1 MGVYEII
8 TGITKNEENLKVEI
22 RQTEGTL
29 ERNLVY
35 IKNTKTNRA
44 CSFTLADGDEYGADA
59 MTRNAVAKLHSDMY
73 GCNEKT
79 LDRIEHALGIKLETW
94 QSEYILS
101 QGITYPHEGRRTGK
115 TLAYQ
120 IKTLLTA
127 HDDITIYGNEEQY
140 YVDEIHG
147 SVYEKKLCHRP
158 CKTVRTPSQSWH
170 RSSESDIETGQNEKK
185 GGRNA
190 MELKGQVT
198 ISIEDFEKLKATAE
212 QKEYA
217 ENQLQAFRDRMSQ
230 FYELDDTDF
239 QKRIEEIDSTPNMS
253 DRQIDKAISEARKT
267 LKIVIDTDKLKK
279 QIRASI
285 NKKEYKEDD
294 SHIDLK
300 NTTDSELDAIEICFR
315 EKED

>member
-44 CSFTLADGDEYGADA
+44 YSFTLADGDEYGADA
-59 MTRNAVAKLHSDMY
+59 MTQNAVAKLHSDMY

-79 LDRIEHALGIKLETW
+79 LDRIERALGIKLETW

-147 SVYEKKLCHRP
+147 SVYEKKYVTDLARL
-158 CKTVRTPSQSWH
+158 
-170 RSSESDIETGQNEKK
+170 SEYLRKAGIGVPKVTLKLNVKRRR
-185 GGRNA
+185 GGWNA

-198 ISIEDFEKLKATAE
+198 ISIEDFEKLKAAAE

-217 ENQLQAFRDRMSQ
+217 ENRLTAFKDRMSQ
-230 FYELDDTDF
+230 FYE
-239 QKRIEEIDSTPNMS
+239 IEDAEFWKQVKEIDSKPMT
-253 DRQIDKAISEARKT
+253 DRQIDKALSKARET
-267 LKIVIDTDKLKK
+267 LKIVVDTEALKK
-279 QIRASI
+279 TIRSMI
-285 NKKEYKEDD
+285 NKKDYSDND
-294 SHIDLK
+294 THIDLS
-300 NTTDSELDAIEICFR
+300 NTTDKELKAIEICFR
-315 EKED
+315 EQED

>member
-1 MGVYEII
+1 M
-8 TGITKNEENLKVEI
+8 
-22 RQTEGTL
+22 
-29 ERNLVY
+29 Y

-44 CSFTLADGDEYGADA
+44 YSFTLADGDEYGADT

-147 SVYEKKLCHRP
+147 SVYEKNYVTDLARL
-158 CKTVRTPSQSWH
+158 
-170 RSSESDIETGQNEKK
+170 SEYLRKAGIEVPK
-185 GGRNA
+185 
-190 MELKGQVT
+190 V
-198 ISIEDFEKLKATAE
+198 
-212 QKEYA
+212 
-217 ENQLQAFRDRMSQ
+217 
-230 FYELDDTDF
+230 
-239 QKRIEEIDSTPNMS
+239 
-253 DRQIDKAISEARKT
+253 T
-267 LKIVIDTDKLKK
+267 LKLNVK
-279 QIRASI
+279 RRR
-285 NKKEYKEDD
+285 EDGMRW
-294 SHIDLK
+294 
-300 NTTDSELDAIEICFR
+300 N
-315 EKED
+315 

>member
-8 TGITKNEENLKVEI
+8 TEITENEENLKVEI

-35 IKNTKTNRA
+35 IKNTKTNMA
-44 CSFTLADGDEYGADA
+44 YSFTLADGDEYGASA

-101 QGITYPHEGRRTGK
+101 EGITYPHEGRRTGK

-127 HDDITIYGNEEQY
+127 HNDITIYGNEVQY

-147 SVYEKKLCHRP
+147 GKYEKVYVVELARLSEYLRKAGIEVPKVTLKL
-158 CKTVRTPSQSWH
+158 
-170 RSSESDIETGQNEKK
+170 NEK
-185 GGRNA
+185 RRR
-190 MELKGQVT
+190 
-198 ISIEDFEKLKATAE
+198 EDGMRW
-212 QKEYA
+212 
-217 ENQLQAFRDRMSQ
+217 N
-230 FYELDDTDF
+230 
-239 QKRIEEIDSTPNMS
+239 
-253 DRQIDKAISEARKT
+253 
-267 LKIVIDTDKLKK
+267 
-279 QIRASI
+279 
-285 NKKEYKEDD
+285 
-294 SHIDLK
+294 
-300 NTTDSELDAIEICFR
+300 
-315 EKED
+315 

>member
-1 MGVYEII
+1 MILY
-8 TGITKNEENLKVEI
+8 TKMISTV
-22 RQTEGTL
+22 
-29 ERNLVY
+29 
-35 IKNTKTNRA
+35 KT
-44 CSFTLADGDEYGADA
+44 FY
-59 MTRNAVAKLHSDMY
+59 VF
-73 GCNEKT
+73 
-79 LDRIEHALGIKLETW
+79 
-94 QSEYILS
+94 
-101 QGITYPHEGRRTGK
+101 
-115 TLAYQ
+115 
-120 IKTLLTA
+120 LLT
-127 HDDITIYGNEEQY
+127 HIRKN
-140 YVDEIHG
+140 
-147 SVYEKKLCHRP
+147 LCHRP
-158 CKTVRTPSQSWH
+158 CKAFRTPSQSWY

-185 GGRNA
+185 GGRN
-190 MELKGQVT
+190 ETKLKGQVT
-198 ISIEDFEKLKATAE
+198 ISIEDFEKLKAEADM
-212 QKEYA
+212 KEYA

-253 DRQIDKAISEARKT
+253 DRQINKAISEARKT

>member
-44 CSFTLADGDEYGADA
+44 YSFTLADGDEYGADA

-101 QGITYPHEGRRTGK
+101 EGITYPHEGRRTGK

-127 HDDITIYGNEEQY
+127 HNDITIYGNE
-140 YVDEIHG
+140 VHG
-147 SVYEKKLCHRP
+147 GEYEKVYVVELARLSEYLRKAGIEVPKVTLKL
-158 CKTVRTPSQSWH
+158 
-170 RSSESDIETGQNEKK
+170 NEK
-185 GGRNA
+185 RRR
-190 MELKGQVT
+190 
-198 ISIEDFEKLKATAE
+198 EDGMRW
-212 QKEYA
+212 
-217 ENQLQAFRDRMSQ
+217 N
-230 FYELDDTDF
+230 
-239 QKRIEEIDSTPNMS
+239 
-253 DRQIDKAISEARKT
+253 
-267 LKIVIDTDKLKK
+267 
-279 QIRASI
+279 
-285 NKKEYKEDD
+285 
-294 SHIDLK
+294 
-300 NTTDSELDAIEICFR
+300 
-315 EKED
+315 

>member
-44 CSFTLADGDEYGADA
+44 YSFTLADGDEYGADA
-59 MTRNAVAKLHSDMY
+59 MTRNAVAKLHSDMC

-94 QSEYILS
+94 QSA
-101 QGITYPHEGRRTGK
+101 YPHEGRRTGK

-127 HDDITIYGNEEQY
+127 HNDITIYGNEEQY

-147 SVYEKKLCHRP
+147 SVYEKNYVTDLAKL
-158 CKTVRTPSQSWH
+158 
-170 RSSESDIETGQNEKK
+170 SEYL
-185 GGRNA
+185 R
-190 MELKGQVT
+190 
-198 ISIEDFEKLKATAE
+198 KAGIGVP
-212 QKEYA
+212 KV
-217 ENQLQAFRDRMSQ
+217 
-230 FYELDDTDF
+230 
-239 QKRIEEIDSTPNMS
+239 
-253 DRQIDKAISEARKT
+253 T
-267 LKIVIDTDKLKK
+267 LKLDKM
-279 QIRASI
+279 RRR
-285 NKKEYKEDD
+285 EDGMRW
-294 SHIDLK
+294 
-300 NTTDSELDAIEICFR
+300 N
-315 EKED
+315 